1 MQYTIEHVQ
10 ISTIEPGDTVIHDG
24 KMKTVCRNNIDKDA
38 FMGVTLFGDCYKMG
52 RKLVQKVKIHRALPV
67 VA

>member
-10 ISTIEPGDTVIHDG
+10 ISAIQPGDTVMHYG
-24 KMKTVCRNNIDKDA
+24 NMKTVCRNNIGKDA

-52 RKLVQKVKIHRALPV
+52 HKLVQKVNIHRVLPV